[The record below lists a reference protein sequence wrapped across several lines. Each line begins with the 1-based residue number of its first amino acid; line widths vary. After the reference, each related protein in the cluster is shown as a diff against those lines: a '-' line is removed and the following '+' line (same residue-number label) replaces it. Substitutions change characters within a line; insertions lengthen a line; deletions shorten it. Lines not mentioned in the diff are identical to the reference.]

1 MQKKRTS
8 RHIQSRKN
16 RFIWNDDS
24 AGISAELCRDPDT
37 DQPGRSGVKLGLA
50 NLASI
55 VSLYLL
61 GSRCGSGDC
70 IGTYRAGRIY
80 VWKPVDDAV

>member
-1 MQKKRTS
+1 M
-8 RHIQSRKN
+8 QSRKN

-24 AGISAELCRDPDT
+24 VGISAELCRDPDT
-37 DQPGRSGVKLGLA
+37 DQPGRSGGQAGAGESGVDREP
-50 NLASI
+50 
-55 VSLYLL
+55 VSA

-70 IGTYRAGRIY
+70 IGAYRAGRIY